1 MVSARG
7 NTGLESV
14 LAMSTQLRISIA
26 HFGRTL
32 ESFNTL
38 LLADSL
44 ETSTRARLTRSFSR
58 ERQQALDVANVVQ
71 LMRALADRIDDIV
84 PFLTLAIAASGA
96 TYGWSLPQSVSPSR
110 LLQASS
116 ALADADRR
124 ARARGGS
131 EPVGPVFKSKL
142 YSMFQA
148 SARPKAAVDFTWKE
162 EFSKCEVRVWRVWK
176 RGGEWGELG
185 NLEEEREK
193 EEENEGIE
201 TEAGITYRYALVV
214 TEDLNDGRYHEELE
228 AHYEGREGRRELRR
242 RMREGRAIAGE
253 RRQIAVAEVA
263 RLYYSSSGRLL
274 NIEDA
279 KTPVLVLKVQKEV
292 GQRAG
297 GRKDGTVNGITK
309 GFEGGEAEP
318 FVTPRKPK
326 NWSTADGENGWGFKV
341 DWLALEAYHPDD
353 GSEEEDEDESEE
365 DEDESE
371 EEHDTE
377 DDGETEVDDE
387 EATEHVDGQDDEPNR
402 KDAASSHRRPSFSA
416 SESTTAIA
424 SPPPLSLLEYLIRL
438 SALEVSEQ
446 TSHLDISDEKINLFL
461 RDGDV
466 SADSSNV
473 ASAARAP
480 THRYRMPG
488 GRSTIGRRGLLFRPP
503 DEDAASP
510 LAKKSSTRS
519 RTWSGAESSEG
530 ESLASGL

>member
-1 MVSARG
+1 MTLEMHVRWNGIFPRQVTRNISTMSLEDVFGKLAISTFSVVGKAAFGAAASVAMRNVADYIASSQTQSSTNKEDIVTVKERLENKIRAVTPAIDLIEMVSARG

-162 EFSKCEVRVWRVWK
+162 EFSKCEVRVWR
-176 RGGEWGELG
+176 
-185 NLEEEREK
+185 
-193 EEENEGIE
+193 
-201 TEAGITYRYALVV
+201 
-214 TEDLNDGRYHEELE
+214 
-228 AHYEGREGRRELRR
+228 
-242 RMREGRAIAGE
+242 
-253 RRQIAVAEVA
+253 
-263 RLYYSSSGRLL
+263 
-274 NIEDA
+274 
-279 KTPVLVLKVQKEV
+279 KEV

-461 RDGDV
+461 RV
-466 SADSSNV
+466 SCPPPCRIPPFSQPSMTSS
-473 ASAARAP
+473 SSLFS
-480 THRYRMPG
+480 
-488 GRSTIGRRGLLFRPP
+488 STGRRRFCRLLQRRLRRTRAHPPLSDARRPFH
-503 DEDAASP
+503 DRTQGAAVP
-510 LAKKSSTRS
+510 APGR
-519 RTWSGAESSEG
+519 RRRESIGKEEQHAVQDVVGS
-530 ESLASGL
+530 